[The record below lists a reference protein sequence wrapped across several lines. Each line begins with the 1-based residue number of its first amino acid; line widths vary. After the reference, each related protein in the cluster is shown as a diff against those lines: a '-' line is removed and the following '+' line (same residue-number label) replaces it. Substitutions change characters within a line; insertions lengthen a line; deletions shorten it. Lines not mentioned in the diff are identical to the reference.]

1 MTCWPFWLKGSKF
14 QGQRRI
20 FYLLSWTKFF
30 SKKCPKVTF
39 RLEKKFLTHNLW
51 LFCFWDPL
59 KMVFLIVPDGP
70 DQTWFQIVLGCHVQI
85 LNKKSGLKIFK
96 KTFES
101 HNLGWEVGW
110 SFWCWFKG
118 WSRYQSD
125 PFDSKNNHG
134 SQLHNQTDD
143 VITWPT
149 NDVTNDQ

>member
-1 MTCWPFWLKGSKF
+1 MITWLIFWTLRSRGHGPLGDSYSVS
-14 QGQRRI
+14 GIHGR
-20 FYLLSWTKFF
+20 SD
-30 SKKCPKVTF
+30 KKCPIRVI
-39 RLEKKFLTHNLW
+39 
-51 LFCFWDPL
+51 
-59 KMVFLIVPDGP
+59 KMEFGIVPDGS
-70 DQTWFQIVLGCHVQI
+70 DQNWFQIVRGCHVQI

-149 NDVTNDQ
+149 NDVTNNQ